1 MIRIY
6 EKDREG
12 FLAVFT
18 KENVLRELSCQ
29 GVFTTTYRLIDTG
42 TPMYVNMKITRMS
55 GGNRIIL
62 GISNIDAQMK
72 QQEEEKKLRQEKI
85 SLGRI
90 AALSPDY
97 MVLYTV
103 DLKTGKYMMY
113 NPSNEF
119 RQFSLASQGDDFFGD
134 VVKDAKIAISPE
146 DMERHLRVMAKD
158 NMLKVMEEERF
169 LIHSYHLLI
178 DGKAVPVTL
187 KATLVE
193 ENGEKIIILG
203 VTKSNS

>member
-1 MIRIY
+1 
-6 EKDREG
+6 
-12 FLAVFT
+12 
-18 KENVLRELSCQ
+18 
-29 GVFTTTYRLIDTG
+29 
-42 TPMYVNMKITRMS
+42 MYVNMKITRMS

-62 GISNIDAQMK
+62 GISNIAAQMK

-119 RQFSLASQGDDFFGD
+119 RQFSLRLLRNPRAASCEYGLRDFHY
-134 VVKDAKIAISPE
+134 P
-146 DMERHLRVMAKD
+146 
-158 NMLKVMEEERF
+158 
-169 LIHSYHLLI
+169 
-178 DGKAVPVTL
+178 
-187 KATLVE
+187 
-193 ENGEKIIILG
+193 
-203 VTKSNS
+203 